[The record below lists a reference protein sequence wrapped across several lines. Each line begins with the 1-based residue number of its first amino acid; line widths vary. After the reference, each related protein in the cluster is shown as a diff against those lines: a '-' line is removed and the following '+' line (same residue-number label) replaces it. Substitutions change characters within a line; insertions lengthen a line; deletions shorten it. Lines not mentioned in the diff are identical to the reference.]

1 MLDTV
6 NMYPECYTY
15 YLDPLIQTLRHLRD
29 DSEVTTEFM
38 RKLVLTSILPARSTE
53 TKRRFISRITNEG
66 YNKLAICQ
74 IVENSCAAARKKP
87 MIHY

>member
-1 MLDTV
+1 MSDTV

-15 YLDPLIQTLRHLRD
+15 YLDPLIQTLRNLRD
-29 DSEVTTEFM
+29 DDEVTTEFM
-38 RKLVLTSILPARSTE
+38 RKLVLTSILPARLTR
-53 TKRRFISRITNEG
+53 TKEKFISRITNEG

-74 IVENSCAAARKKP
+74 IVENSCSAARKKP